1 MKSIDPRGSLE
12 QVTRDD
18 FAAPRARSRKQRG
31 WGPWTIDLRDAR
43 LVYQR
48 GEMEYFVPVD
58 EMTDS
63 AQILDWIF
71 QVNEKSW
78 ASRDDVGHLVEAIE
92 DMLGRDVAGGGVD
105 QPIDPVKLLADAYG
119 VSPA

>member
-1 MKSIDPRGSLE
+1 MS
-12 QVTRDD
+12 
-18 FAAPRARSRKQRG
+18 
-31 WGPWTIDLRDAR
+31 
-43 LVYQR
+43 
-48 GEMEYFVPVD
+48 VD

-63 AQILDWIF
+63 ARILDWIF
-71 QVNEKSW
+71 QVNAKSW
-78 ASRDDVGHLVEAIE
+78 ASRDGVGHLVEAIE

>member
-1 MKSIDPRGSLE
+1 
-12 QVTRDD
+12 
-18 FAAPRARSRKQRG
+18 
-31 WGPWTIDLRDAR
+31 
-43 LVYQR
+43 
-48 GEMEYFVPVD
+48 MEYFVSVD